1 MYKTVS
7 DKSLI
12 IGNMEGVSIDIYLH
26 MLYLNLNM
34 KAIKFVDENEY
45 A

>member
-26 MLYLNLNM
+26 MLYLNM